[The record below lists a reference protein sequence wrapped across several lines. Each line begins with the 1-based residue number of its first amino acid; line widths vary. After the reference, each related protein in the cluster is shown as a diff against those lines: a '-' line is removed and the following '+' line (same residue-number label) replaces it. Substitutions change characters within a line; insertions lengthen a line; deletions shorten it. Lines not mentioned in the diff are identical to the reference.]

1 MNVFRCIARV
11 AALFALN
18 PVINLYESVPVC
30 AACSTNSVR
39 TMLVYMPRLPLW
51 KYAVLLWMTVVLVA
65 AFLIRV
71 PDIPILHE
79 TSRNLFFH
87 VPMWFTMTVVFGAG
101 LVYSIRYLA
110 TGNSTMDRRAEA
122 VTYVGILFGICGLLT
137 GALWARFTWGT
148 WWTFAEPKMN
158 LSAMAMMI
166 YVAYFILRS
175 AFDDPHKRAKLAAVY
190 NVFAATTVPF
200 LLYVI
205 PRQLP
210 SLHPGADGNPA
221 FSDLT
226 APELRIVFYPAV
238 VGFIALAFWLADLKY
253 RMQTLQDRV
262 DDDSV
267 GA

>member
-1 MNVFRCIARV
+1 
-11 AALFALN
+11 
-18 PVINLYESVPVC
+18 
-30 AACSTNSVR
+30 
-39 TMLVYMPRLPLW
+39 MPKLSFW
-51 KYAVLLWMTVVLVA
+51 KYLLLIWMTVVLIA
-65 AFLIRV
+65 GFLIPV

-101 LVYSIRYLA
+101 LIFSIRYLMSSNIRMDMLAESA
-110 TGNSTMDRRAEA
+110 TMI
-122 VTYVGILFGICGLLT
+122 GILFGVCGLLT
-137 GALWARFTWGT
+137 GSLWARFTWGT

-166 YVAYFILRS
+166 YVAYFILRA
-175 AFDDPHKRAKLAAVY
+175 AFDDPEKRARVAAVY

-200 LLYVI
+200 LLYII

-226 APELRIVFYPAV
+226 APELRLVFYPAV
-238 VGFIALAFWLADLKY
+238 IGFIGLATWIIQLRY
-253 RMQTLQDRV
+253 RYQMLEI
-262 DDDSV
+262 
-267 GA
+267 AKE